1 MCPEVL
7 EKPKGAPKG
16 VSLNIKLDVI
26 KHIWHDFGRSFFGVW
41 EISKLFP
48 YKLMGIAVSL
58 YAISAL

>member
-26 KHIWHDFGRSFFGVW
+26 KHIWHDFGRSFLGSGKSPNCFH
-41 EISKLFP
+41 IN
-48 YKLMGIAVSL
+48 
-58 YAISAL
+58 